1 MRSFIRRSG
10 TWLAC
15 WSARCARPKAGWGE
29 RDVSVTLD
37 ILDIGAR
44 GDGIAEDQGRRYF
57 VPFTLPGERVEAE
70 PRGEHRPGRGEGIA
84 ADLVEVLAPSRHRET
99 PPCAHFKVC
108 GGCALQHWR
117 RDAYTAWKTELIARA
132 LAQRGVAA
140 PRFEPPLV
148 GAPGERR
155 RADFVLRR
163 HGRRVVAGF
172 HERASTEIVDVG
184 TCVVARPGLNAL
196 LEPLRAS
203 LASVLPDGGA
213 ADAMVNETASG
224 LDLLIRPHRRLDLSL
239 ERREALVALAEH
251 ADVARLSWGDRA
263 SAEPVVVRRQP
274 LLLMG
279 GVRIEP
285 PPGAFLQAT
294 QRAEQAMRAMV
305 SEWTGD
311 APRLADLFAGL
322 GALSLGRAGK
332 LALFESDRQAGAS
345 VEAAARQ
352 LVGGKVMA
360 ERRDLFRNPL
370 TAAELDAFDAVLLD
384 PPRAGAAAQ
393 SAELARAKVPRV
405 VYGSCD
411 PGSFARDARTLQDG
425 GYRLEKLLPVDQFLW
440 SAHIELIAL
449 FTRAPLRSE

>member
-1 MRSFIRRSG
+1 
-10 TWLAC
+10 
-15 WSARCARPKAGWGE
+15 
-29 RDVSVTLD
+29 VSVRLD
-37 ILDIGAR
+37 IREIGAR
-44 GDGIAEDQGRRYF
+44 GDGIADLDGRRYF
-57 VPFTLPGERVEAE
+57 VPFTLPGETVDAE
-70 PRGEHRPGRGEGIA
+70 PRDKRGEGIA
-84 ADLVEVLAPSRHRET
+84 ADLVQVVAPSRHREA
-99 PPCAHFKVC
+99 PPCVHFKVC

-117 RDAYTAWKTELIARA
+117 RDAYTAWKVELIVRA
-132 LAQRGVAA
+132 LAQRGVDA

-163 HGRRVVAGF
+163 QGRRVVAGF
-172 HERASTEIVDVG
+172 HERASAEIVDVG
-184 TCVVARPGLNAL
+184 TCVVVRPGLNAL

-213 ADAMVNETASG
+213 ADAMVNETVSG
-224 LDLLIRPHRRLDLSL
+224 LDLLIRPHRRLELSL
-239 ERREALVALAEH
+239 ERREALVALAEG
-251 ADVARLSWGDRA
+251 ADLARLCWGDRA
-263 SAEPVVVRRQP
+263 SAEPVVVRRTP
-274 LLLMG
+274 LVVFG
-279 GVRIEP
+279 EARIEP
-285 PPGAFLQAT
+285 PPGAFLQAS

-305 SEWTGD
+305 GAWTGD

-332 LALFESDRQAGAS
+332 LALFESDRQAIAA
-345 VEAAARQ
+345 VVAAARR
-352 LVGGKVMA
+352 LGGKVTI

-370 TAAELDAFDAVLLD
+370 TAAELDAFDAVVLD

-440 SAHIELIAL
+440 SPHIELIAL
-449 FTRAPLRSE
+449 FARAPLRSARH

>member
-1 MRSFIRRSG
+1 MSIRLEIR
-10 TWLAC
+10 
-15 WSARCARPKAGWGE
+15 E
-29 RDVSVTLD
+29 V
-37 ILDIGAR
+37 GAR
-44 GDGIAEDQGRRYF
+44 GDGIAELDGQRYF
-57 VPFTLPGERVEAE
+57 VPFTLPGETVDAE
-70 PRGEHRPGRGEGIA
+70 PRDKRGEGIA
-84 ADLVEVLAPSRHRET
+84 SDLMEVLAPSRHREA
-99 PPCAHFKVC
+99 PPCAHFRIC

-117 RDAYTAWKTELIARA
+117 RDAYTAWKVELIVRA
-132 LAQRGVAA
+132 LAQRGVDA

-163 HGRRVVAGF
+163 QGRRVVAGF
-172 HERASTEIVDVG
+172 HERASPEIVDVG
-184 TCVVARPGLNAL
+184 TCVVARPALNAL
-196 LEPLRAS
+196 LGPLRTS
-203 LASVLPDGGA
+203 LASVLLEGGS
-213 ADAMVNETASG
+213 ADAMVNETAAG

-239 ERREALVALAEH
+239 ERREALVALAES
-251 ADVARLSWGDRA
+251 ADLARLCWGDRA
-263 SAEPVVVRRQP
+263 SAEPVVVRRTP
-274 LLLMG
+274 LLIFG
-279 GVRIEP
+279 DASIEP

-305 SEWTGD
+305 GAWTGE

-332 LALFESDRQAGAS
+332 LALFESDRQA
-345 VEAAARQ
+345 VAAVAATARR
-352 LVGGKVMA
+352 LGGKVTA

-370 TAAELDAFDAVLLD
+370 TAAELDAFDAVVVD

-440 SAHIELIAL
+440 SPHIELIAL
-449 FTRAPLRSE
+449 FTRAPLRSTRH

>member
-1 MRSFIRRSG
+1 VSIR
-10 TWLAC
+10 
-15 WSARCARPKAGWGE
+15 
-29 RDVSVTLD
+29 LD
-37 ILDIGAR
+37 IREIGAR
-44 GDGIAEDQGRRYF
+44 GDGIAELDGRRYF
-57 VPFTLPGERVEAE
+57 VPFTLPGETVEAE
-70 PRGEHRPGRGEGIA
+70 PRDKRGEGIA
-84 ADLVEVLAPSRHRET
+84 ADLVAVLAPSRHREA

-117 RDAYTAWKTELIARA
+117 RDAYTAWKVELIVRA
-132 LAQRGVAA
+132 LAQRGIDA

-163 HGRRVVAGF
+163 QGRRVVVGF
-172 HERASTEIVDVG
+172 HERASPEIVDVG
-184 TCVVARPGLNAL
+184 TCVVVRPGLDAL

-203 LASVLPDGGA
+203 LASVLPEGGA

-239 ERREALVALAEH
+239 ERREALVALAEG
-251 ADVARLSWGDRA
+251 ADLARLCWGDRA
-263 SAEPVVVRRQP
+263 SAEPVVVRRTP
-274 LLLMG
+274 LLVFG
-279 GVRIEP
+279 ESPGEVRIEP

-294 QRAEQAMRAMV
+294 RRAEQAMWATV
-305 SEWTGD
+305 SAWTGD

-332 LALFESDRQAGAS
+332 LALFESDRQAAAA
-345 VEAAARQ
+345 VAAAARR
-352 LVGGKVMA
+352 LGGKVTV

-370 TAAELDAFDAVLLD
+370 TAAELDAFDAVVLD

-440 SAHIELIAL
+440 SPHIELIAL
-449 FTRAPLRSE
+449 FARAPLRSMRH

>member
-1 MRSFIRRSG
+1 VSIR
-10 TWLAC
+10 
-15 WSARCARPKAGWGE
+15 
-29 RDVSVTLD
+29 LD
-37 ILDIGAR
+37 IREIGAR
-44 GDGIAEDQGRRYF
+44 GDGVAELDGRRYF
-57 VPFTLPGERVEAE
+57 VPFTLPGETVDAE
-70 PRGEHRPGRGEGIA
+70 PRDKRGEGIA
-84 ADLVEVLAPSRHRET
+84 ADLLEVLAPSRHREA

-117 RDAYTAWKTELIARA
+117 RDAYTAWKVELIVRA
-132 LAQRGVAA
+132 LAQRGVEA

-163 HGRRVVAGF
+163 QGRRVVAGF
-172 HERASTEIVDVG
+172 HERASAEIVDVG
-184 TCVVARPGLNAL
+184 TCVVVRPALDAL
-196 LEPLRAS
+196 LQPLRAS

-239 ERREALVALAEH
+239 ERREALVALAEG
-251 ADVARLSWGDRA
+251 ADLARLCWGDRA
-263 SAEPVVVRRQP
+263 SAEPVVVRRTP
-274 LLLMG
+274 LVVFG
-279 GVRIEP
+279 EARIEP

-305 SEWTGD
+305 GAWTGD
-311 APRLADLFAGL
+311 APKLVDLFAGL
-322 GALSLGRAGK
+322 GALSLGRTGK
-332 LALFESDRQAGAS
+332 LTLFESDRQAVVA
-345 VEAAARQ
+345 VAAAARR
-352 LVGGKVMA
+352 LGGKVTA

-440 SAHIELIAL
+440 SPHIELIAL
-449 FTRAPLRSE
+449 FARAPLRSTRH

>member
-1 MRSFIRRSG
+1 VSIR
-10 TWLAC
+10 
-15 WSARCARPKAGWGE
+15 
-29 RDVSVTLD
+29 LD
-37 ILDIGAR
+37 IREIGAR
-44 GDGIAEDQGRRYF
+44 GDGIAELDGRRYF
-57 VPFTLPGERVEAE
+57 VPFTLPGETVEAE
-70 PRGEHRPGRGEGIA
+70 PRDKRGEGIA
-84 ADLVEVLAPSRHRET
+84 ADLVEVLAPSRHREA

-117 RDAYTAWKTELIARA
+117 RDAYTAWKVELIVRA
-132 LAQRGVAA
+132 LAQRGIDA

-163 HGRRVVAGF
+163 QGRRVVAGF
-172 HERASTEIVDVG
+172 HERASPEIVDVG
-184 TCVVARPGLNAL
+184 TCVVVRPALDAL

-203 LASVLPDGGA
+203 LASVLPEGGA

-239 ERREALVALAEH
+239 ERREALVALAEG
-251 ADVARLSWGDRA
+251 ADLARLCWGDRA
-263 SAEPVVVRRQP
+263 SAEPVVVRRTP
-274 LLLMG
+274 LLVFG
-279 GVRIEP
+279 EASGEVRIEP

-294 QRAEQAMRAMV
+294 RRAEQAMRATV
-305 SEWTGD
+305 SAWTGD

-332 LALFESDRQAGAS
+332 LALFESDRQAVAA
-345 VEAAARQ
+345 VAVAARR
-352 LVGGKVMA
+352 LGGKVLA

-370 TAAELDAFDAVLLD
+370 TAAELDAFEAVVLD

-440 SAHIELIAL
+440 SPHIELIAL
-449 FTRAPLRSE
+449 FARAPLRSMRH

>member
-1 MRSFIRRSG
+1 VSIR
-10 TWLAC
+10 
-15 WSARCARPKAGWGE
+15 
-29 RDVSVTLD
+29 LD
-37 ILDIGAR
+37 IHEIGAR
-44 GDGIAEDQGRRYF
+44 GDGIAELDGRRYF
-57 VPFTLPGERVEAE
+57 VPFTLPGETVDAE
-70 PRGEHRPGRGEGIA
+70 PRDKRGEGIA
-84 ADLVEVLAPSRHRET
+84 ADLVAVVAPSRHREA

-117 RDAYTAWKTELIARA
+117 RDVYTAWKVELIVRA
-132 LAQRGVAA
+132 LAQRGVEA

-155 RADFVLRR
+155 RTDFVLRR
-163 HGRRVVAGF
+163 QGRRVVAGF
-172 HERASTEIVDVG
+172 HERASAEIVDVG
-184 TCVVARPGLNAL
+184 TCVVARPGLSAL

-203 LASVLPDGGA
+203 LASVLPEGGA

-239 ERREALVALAEH
+239 ERREALVALAEG
-251 ADVARLSWGDRA
+251 ADLARLCWGDRA
-263 SAEPVVVRRQP
+263 SAEPVVVRRTP
-274 LLLMG
+274 LLIFG
-279 GVRIEP
+279 EATGEVRIEP
-285 PPGAFLQAT
+285 PPGAFLQAS

-305 SEWTGD
+305 GAWTGD

-332 LALFESDRQAGAS
+332 LALFESDRQAVAA
-345 VEAAARQ
+345 VAAAARR
-352 LVGGKVMA
+352 LGGKVTA

-440 SAHIELIAL
+440 SPHIELIAL
-449 FTRAPLRSE
+449 FARAPLRSTRH

>member
-1 MRSFIRRSG
+1 M
-10 TWLAC
+10 
-15 WSARCARPKAGWGE
+15 
-29 RDVSVTLD
+29 SVTLD
-37 ILDIGAR
+37 ILGVGAR
-44 GDGIAEDQGRRYF
+44 GDGIADLDGQRYF
-57 VPFTLPGERVEAE
+57 VPFTLPGETVEAR
-70 PRGEHRPGRGEGIA
+70 PRDKRGEGIA
-84 ADLVEVLAPSRHRET
+84 TDLLDVLAPSRHREA

-117 RDAYTAWKTELIARA
+117 RDAYTAWKVELIARA
-132 LAQRGVAA
+132 LSQRGVDA

-163 HGRRVVAGF
+163 QGARVLAGF
-172 HERASTEIVDVG
+172 HERASPLIVDIG
-184 TCVVARPGLNAL
+184 TCVVTRPSLNAL
-196 LEPLRAS
+196 LEPLRSS
-203 LASVLPDGGA
+203 LAAILPDGAA
-213 ADAMVNETASG
+213 ADTIVNETDSG
-224 LDLLIRPHRRLDLSL
+224 LDLLVRPHRRLDLSL

-285 PPGAFLQAT
+285 PPGGFLQAT

-322 GALSLGRAGK
+322 GALSLGRTGK
-332 LALFESDRQAGAS
+332 LVLFESDRQAIAA
-345 VEAAARQ
+345 VALAARGP
-352 LVGGKVMA
+352 GGKVTT

-405 VYGSCD
+405 VYASCD
-411 PGSFARDARTLQDG
+411 PGSFARDARALQDG

-440 SAHIELIAL
+440 SPHIELIAL
-449 FTRAPLRSE
+449 FTRAPLRSTRH

>member
-1 MRSFIRRSG
+1 VSIR
-10 TWLAC
+10 
-15 WSARCARPKAGWGE
+15 
-29 RDVSVTLD
+29 LD
-37 ILDIGAR
+37 IREIGAR
-44 GDGIAEDQGRRYF
+44 GDGIAELDGRRYF

-70 PRGEHRPGRGEGIA
+70 PRDKRGEGIA
-84 ADLVEVLAPSRHRET
+84 ADLVEVLAPSRHREA

-117 RDAYTAWKTELIARA
+117 RDAYTAWKVELIVRA
-132 LAQRGVAA
+132 LAQRGVDA
-140 PRFEPPLV
+140 PRFEPPLI

-172 HERASTEIVDVG
+172 HERASPEIVDVG

-203 LASVLPDGGA
+203 IGSVLPDGGA
-213 ADAMVNETASG
+213 ADAMVNEIASG

-239 ERREALVALAEH
+239 ERREALVELAEG
-251 ADVARLSWGDRA
+251 ADLARLCWGDRA
-263 SAEPVVVRRQP
+263 SAEPIVVRRTP
-274 LLLMG
+274 LVVFG
-279 GVRIEP
+279 EAPGEVRIEP

-305 SEWTGD
+305 GAWTGD

-332 LALFESDRQAGAS
+332 FALFESDRQAVAA
-345 VEAAARQ
+345 VAAATRR
-352 LVGGKVMA
+352 LGGKVTA

-370 TAAELDAFDAVLLD
+370 TAAELDAFDAVVLD

-411 PGSFARDARTLQDG
+411 PGSFARDARVLQDG

-440 SAHIELIAL
+440 SPHIELIAL
-449 FTRAPLRSE
+449 FARAPLRSTRHQGG

>member
-1 MRSFIRRSG
+1 VSIRLEIR
-10 TWLAC
+10 
-15 WSARCARPKAGWGE
+15 E
-29 RDVSVTLD
+29 V
-37 ILDIGAR
+37 GAR
-44 GDGIAEDQGRRYF
+44 GDGIAELDGRRYF
-57 VPFTLPGERVEAE
+57 VPFTLPGEAVDAE
-70 PRGEHRPGRGEGIA
+70 PRDKRGEGIA
-84 ADLVEVLAPSRHRET
+84 ADLLEVLAPSRHRET

-117 RDAYTAWKTELIARA
+117 RDAYTAWKVELIVRA
-132 LAQRGVAA
+132 LAQRGVDA

-163 HGRRVVAGF
+163 QGRRVVAGF
-172 HERASTEIVDVG
+172 HERASPEIVDVG
-184 TCVVARPGLNAL
+184 TCVVARPALNAL

-203 LASVLPDGGA
+203 LAAVLPEGGA

-239 ERREALVALAEH
+239 ERREALVALAEG
-251 ADVARLSWGDRA
+251 ADVARLCWGDRA
-263 SAEPVVVRRQP
+263 SAEPVVVRRAP
-274 LLLMG
+274 LLVFG
-279 GVRIEP
+279 EAPGEVRIEP
-285 PPGAFLQAT
+285 PPGTFLQASR
-294 QRAEQAMRAMV
+294 RAEQAMRAMV
-305 SEWTGD
+305 GAWTGE

-332 LALFESDRQAGAS
+332 LALFESDRQAVAAIA
-345 VEAAARQ
+345 AAARR
-352 LVGGKVMA
+352 LGGKVTA

-370 TAAELDAFDAVLLD
+370 TAAELDAFDAIVLD

-440 SAHIELIAL
+440 SPHIELIAL
-449 FTRAPLRSE
+449 FTRAPVRSPRH